1 MTPSDPAYELI
12 PDPTHLGDVEY
23 EAALVRFRGWDLC
36 AGLIPKEELSLPD
49 PVYFEADLAT
59 VESVDFPIN
68 DVCWPIVSTRLLS
81 ALKEAGDF
89 SYRSIPV
96 VLIERAVAED
106 ERFDEQGR
114 PQSGVAREGFS
125 AIQISEFSDAFDWD
139 RSRYEADDELPDEV
153 YRIQRLV
160 LKAGPLPPLFRLA
173 ARPRPLMVSAEGRA
187 ALERAGVRGVSFVP
201 LSQVF

>member
-1 MTPSDPAYELI
+1 MRRAHPQ
-12 PDPTHLGDVEY
+12 
-23 EAALVRFRGWDLC
+23 
-36 AGLIPKEELSLPD
+36 EELSLPD
-49 PVYFEADLAT
+49 PVYFEADLST
-59 VESVDFPIN
+59 VASVDFPIN

-81 ALKEAGDF
+81 ALREAGDF

-139 RSRYEADDELPDEV
+139 RSR
-153 YRIQRLV
+153 
-160 LKAGPLPPLFRLA
+160 
-173 ARPRPLMVSAEGRA
+173 
-187 ALERAGVRGVSFVP
+187 VRGRRRAPGRGLPQS
-201 LSQVF
+201 SAWC